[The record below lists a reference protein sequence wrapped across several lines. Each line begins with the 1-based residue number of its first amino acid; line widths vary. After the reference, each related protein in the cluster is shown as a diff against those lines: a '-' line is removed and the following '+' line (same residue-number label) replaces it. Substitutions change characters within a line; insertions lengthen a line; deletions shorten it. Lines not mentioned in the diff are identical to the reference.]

1 MFFTNI
7 QYVSFH
13 EKISTVVEG
22 LNLIRD
28 QIEYSHLAME
38 NKYKTLFHKCVQ
50 AQGDKHSAA
59 AMLFANECAKV
70 RKMAKAIMV
79 SQLTLERLV
88 FNLDTIQ
95 DYWDAVAEFKPMR
108 STLQV
113 LSGRLADFLPETA
126 QQLKQLGETLANITN
141 EFDNGLA

>member
-1 MFFTNI
+1 
-7 QYVSFH
+7 
-13 EKISTVVEG
+13 
-22 LNLIRD
+22 
-28 QIEYSHLAME
+28 ME
-38 NKYKTLFHKCVQ
+38 NKYKTLFQKCVQ

-59 AMLFANECAKV
+59 AMLFANECTKV
-70 RKMAKAIMV
+70 RKMARAIVV

-95 DYWDAVAEFKPMR
+95 DYWSVVAEFKPIR

-126 QQLKQLGETLANITN
+126 HQLKQLGETLSNIAD
-141 EFDNGLA
+141 EFDDTLY

>member
-1 MFFTNI
+1 MIFTNI
-7 QYVSFH
+7 QYVSVQ
-13 EKISTVVEG
+13 EKISEVVEG

-59 AMLFANECAKV
+59 AMLFATECTKV
-70 RKMAKAIMV
+70 RKMARAIVV

-95 DYWDAVAEFKPMR
+95 DYWDAVAEFKPIR

-113 LSGRLADFLPETA
+113 LSGRLSDFLPETA
-126 QQLKQLGETLANITN
+126 YQLKQLGETLSNIAA
-141 EFDNGLA
+141 EFDDTPY